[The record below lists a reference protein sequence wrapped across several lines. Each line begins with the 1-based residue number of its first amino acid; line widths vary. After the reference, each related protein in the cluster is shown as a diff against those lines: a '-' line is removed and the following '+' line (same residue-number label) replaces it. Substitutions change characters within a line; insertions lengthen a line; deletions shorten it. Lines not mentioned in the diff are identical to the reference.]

1 MQNLMLRLY
10 MNFLIY
16 YSQQYKV
23 DLNIIPILQMK
34 SLMKMNDVDSKV
46 RQKMQIRFIVSQFD
60 IILFFLSLSNITAQL
75 SI

>member
-1 MQNLMLRLY
+1 

-34 SLMKMNDVDSKV
+34 NLMKMNDVDSKV

>member
-34 SLMKMNDVDSKV
+34 NLMKMNDVDSKV

-60 IILFFLSLSNITAQL
+60 IILFFLSLTT
-75 SI
+75 

>member
-60 IILFFLSLSNITAQL
+60 IILFF
-75 SI
+75 